1 MTYGHGTCVLVGV
14 LMDQNEAVLRYQILY
29 KDLSVLTHQKQSP
42 QNHQLVLEKQFDA
55 VPKLRTQSQTPN
67 PESQI
72 PSIGVPPS
80 ADLRVL

>member
-1 MTYGHGTCVLVGV
+1 MTYGGGICPLVGV
-14 LMDQNEAVLRYQILY
+14 LMDQNEAVLRYRILY
-29 KDLSVLTHQKQSP
+29 TDLSVLTHQKQSP
-42 QNHQLVLEKQFDA
+42 QNRQLVLEKQFDA
-55 VPKLRTQSQTPN
+55 IPNLRTPFQPPN